1 MDDKRLDEIEAR
13 HKAATPGPWTDQ
25 ETGYSKTGYA
35 DGEHYHQIRFPFDPN
50 IDTYPSGLKDLMS
63 AEDAAF
69 IAHARDD
76 VPDLAAEVRRLHKWF
91 DDNAALLAVHGL
103 AKFEEEDDG

>member
-1 MDDKRLDEIEAR
+1 MDDKQISDKRLDEIEAR

-25 ETGYSKTGYA
+25 ETGYSKSGYA
-35 DGEHYHQIRFPFDPN
+35 DGEHYHQIRFSFDPN
-50 IDTYPSGLKDLMS
+50 IDSYPRGLKDLMS

-76 VPDLAAEVRRLHKWF
+76 VPDLAAEVRRLKAE
-91 DDNAALLAVHGL
+91 N
-103 AKFEEEDDG
+103 EEMRKKYAPWLGIPE